1 MIKENVKIIAEVK
14 VKSDGT
20 KVHAKNLTTAEG
32 RDTSFIV
39 SGEKMKVHEHED
51 RFINLVIKR

>member
-1 MIKENVKIIAEVK
+1 MLKIIAEVK

-20 KVHAKNLTTAEG
+20 KVHVKNLTTAEG
-32 RDTSFIV
+32 RDASFII